1 MHQDETWVQH
11 GKSSDNLRWEHIC
24 RYQTPSKVSAAVQAA
39 WQLIHLWSVVDVIRS
54 GRHFTRLWGKDV
66 SCLFNYASLFPL
78 SSLVSFKENESAASS
93 PVCWNVCFNCS
104 AGHISSLWIVS
115 NIFWLFIF
123 RLSLFTKMSTPLSQ
137 LKEFC
142 LLLSFSS
149 PFSLVAILISLCTPP
164 VPPSVL
170 WRSSWIWS
178 KAHRDSHPDQRLMLS
193 RKARSKLD
201 VWTRLLS

>member
-1 MHQDETWVQH
+1 MRTHLQIPNSI
-11 GKSSDNLRWEHIC
+11 KSLGSCSGRLTAD
-24 RYQTPSKVSAAVQAA
+24 PP
-39 WQLIHLWSVVDVIRS
+39 VIRCRCNQKWAS
-54 GRHFTRLWGKDV
+54 LHTRLWGKDV
-66 SCLFNYASLFPL
+66 SCLFNYTSLFPL

-93 PVCWNVCFNCS
+93 PVCWNICFNCS
-104 AGHISSLWIVS
+104 AGYISSLWIVS

-137 LKEFC
+137 LKQFC